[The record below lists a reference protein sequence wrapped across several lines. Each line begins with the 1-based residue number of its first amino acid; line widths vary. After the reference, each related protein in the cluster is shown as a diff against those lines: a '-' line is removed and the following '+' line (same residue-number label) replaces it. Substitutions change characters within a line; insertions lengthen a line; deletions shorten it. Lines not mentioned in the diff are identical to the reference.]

1 MLSGGDN
8 HYKNTYTPNNT
19 IKQEDTMNKMTWT
32 EVVEAMWKFNKENN
46 VTSKGI
52 GPELTAVVVFAQE
65 SFTTQYTEQER
76 SYEFSNQ
83 NKAFIP
89 NMCSNSIFG
98 NCLDGKDTGVRLDWY
113 IHNPNGWRVEYCYLV
128 EKDT

>member
-1 MLSGGDN
+1 MFSGGDN
-8 HYKNTYTPNNT
+8 HYKNTFTPNNT
-19 IKQEDTMNKMTWT
+19 IKQEGTMNKMTWS

-52 GPELTAVVVFAQE
+52 GPEMHAVVVFAQE

-76 SYEFSNQ
+76 SYEFSNH

-89 NMCSNSIFG
+89 YMGSNSIFG

-113 IHNPNGWRVEYCYLV
+113 IYNPNGWRVEYCYLV
-128 EKDT
+128 EKEY